1 MRSRNTQN
9 IKEKQGF
16 PSRLLFLS
24 FISEGNITLYFKTFE
39 NDQKGRKG
47 EFLAQNVIV
56 VQTLDSV
63 YLTIRFSKLL

>member
-1 MRSRNTQN
+1 MRLRNTQN

-56 VQTLDSV
+56 V
-63 YLTIRFSKLL
+63 